1 MSFQPAS
8 LPPPTHNRAT
18 IWRSN
23 SELIMSKQA
32 LLPKRCV
39 KCNAPARQTLKRNL
53 RWHHP
58 ALYIAILG
66 SLLLYVVLSLVL
78 SKSATIHVGLCE
90 THMAAR
96 KRDIIITCFLVLLSL
111 AGFYFA
117 AVIED
122 INLFFVGAIVFLG
135 GVIYGVIQTRV
146 VVPKKIDHHYVWL
159 SGINDN
165 YLQQFP
171 HWHATLRS

>member
-1 MSFQPAS
+1 MSFQAP
-8 LPPPTHNRAT
+8 LPTHNIPT
-18 IWRSN
+18 IWH
-23 SELIMSKQA
+23 SKSA
-32 LLPKRCV
+32 LVMAKRAPLPERCV
-39 KCNAPARQTLKRNL
+39 KCNAPTRYKLKRNL

-58 ALYIAILG
+58 ALYISILG

-90 THMAAR
+90 THLAAR
-96 KRDIIITCFLVLLSL
+96 KRDIIITCFLVLVSL

-117 AVIED
+117 AVTED

-146 VVPKKIDHHYVWL
+146 VVPQKIDDRFVWL
-159 SGINDN
+159 TGVNDN

-171 HWHATLRS
+171 QWHAVQ

>member
-1 MSFQPAS
+1 MSFQAAS
-8 LPPPTHNRAT
+8 LPQPTQNVPA

-23 SELIMSKQA
+23 SALIMSKRA

-58 ALYIAILG
+58 AIYISILG

-90 THMAAR
+90 NHLAAR
-96 KRDIIITCFLVLLSL
+96 KRDIIITCFLVLVSV
-111 AGFYFA
+111 ASFYFA
-117 AVIED
+117 VVTYED
-122 INLFFVGAIVFLG
+122 GTTQTSSWEYAG
-135 GVIYGVIQTRV
+135 G
-146 VVPKKIDHHYVWL
+146 
-159 SGINDN
+159 
-165 YLQQFP
+165 
-171 HWHATLRS
+171 